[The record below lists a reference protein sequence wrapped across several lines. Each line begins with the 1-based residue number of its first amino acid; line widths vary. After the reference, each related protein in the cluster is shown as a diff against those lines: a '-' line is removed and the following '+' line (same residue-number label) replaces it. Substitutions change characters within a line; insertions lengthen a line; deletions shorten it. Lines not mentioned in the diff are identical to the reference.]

1 MFDPFHFG
9 LSTYVRCHLY
19 TGGFGCDKRQ
29 GQIQSMPL
37 LRFGRVGLQCQWWE
51 SPWHDVA
58 SVTVGGSC
66 YGLEW
71 FGPLP
76 GQNNRRKVVVSW
88 LQGSPPS
95 LVSRTRLQRRDSGE
109 FWGMHGLLHA
119 WSLGLWLRCSG
130 LRSRA
135 GFAGPA

>member
-1 MFDPFHFG
+1 MCDAICILAALDVTIGRAKSNP
-9 LSTYVRCHLY
+9 CHCSVLAGWDSSAS
-19 TGGFGCDKRQ
+19 GGKALGN
-29 GQIQSMPL
+29 
-37 LRFGRVGLQCQWWE
+37 
-51 SPWHDVA
+51 DVA

-76 GQNNRRKVVVSW
+76 GQTIEGKW
-88 LQGSPPS
+88 WFLGSRATTVAGEQNAFAAP
-95 LVSRTRLQRRDSGE
+95 RLGGVL
-109 FWGMHGLLHA
+109 GMHGLLHA